1 MAEVLRVIQPISNQK
16 LMRRIETNELR
27 IVLQSIGDSLM

>member
-16 LMRRIETNELR
+16 LMRRIETDELR
-27 IVLQSIGDSLM
+27 VVLQALGNPLM